1 MALLY
6 ILLLVPSQSSP
17 ELAMYKSTPA
27 AFMAVCATF
36 SISLLQ
42 TKTSHASDMVE
53 FATGGY
59 ARGVQTET
67 MMHKIDTNHD
77 GKITKEEWLA
87 YQEKVWKALD
97 KDAHGVV
104 NEQEFLAPS
113 ATMASFATGGY
124 ARGLQTPEMMRK
136 IDKDGDGT
144 VSHEEFIADQ
154 TALFDLM
161 DTGHSGAVGPREF
174 LDRKFSDAR

>member
-1 MALLY
+1 M
-6 ILLLVPSQSSP
+6 
-17 ELAMYKSTPA
+17 T
-27 AFMAVCATF
+27 VCATI

-42 TKTSHASDMVE
+42 TKTSYASDMVE

-67 MMHKIDTNHD
+67 MMH
-77 GKITKEEWLA
+77 
-87 YQEKVWKALD
+87 
-97 KDAHGVV
+97 
-104 NEQEFLAPS
+104 
-113 ATMASFATGGY
+113 
-124 ARGLQTPEMMRK
+124 K

-174 LDRKFSDAR
+174 LDRKFPDAR

>member
-1 MALLY
+1 MSKTKCSL
-6 ILLLVPSQSSP
+6 I
-17 ELAMYKSTPA
+17 
-27 AFMAVCATF
+27 AVCAALT
-36 SISLLQ
+36 ISSLEAPI
-42 TKTSHASDMVE
+42 SHAADMAE

-97 KDAHGVV
+97 KDANGVV
-104 NEQEFLAPS
+104 NEKQFLAPS
-113 ATMASFATGGY
+113 PAMASFATGGY
-124 ARGLQTPEMMRK
+124 ARGLQTHEMMRK

-144 VSHEEFIADQ
+144 ISHDEFIADQ

-161 DTGHSGAVGPREF
+161 DTGHAGAVGPREF
-174 LDRKFSDAR
+174 LDRHFPASH

>member
-1 MALLY
+1 
-6 ILLLVPSQSSP
+6 
-17 ELAMYKSTPA
+17 MYKSTPA
-27 AFMAVCATF
+27 AFMSVCAAL

-87 YQEKVWKALD
+87 YQERVWKALD

-104 NEQEFLAPS
+104 NEQQFLAHS
-113 ATMASFATGGY
+113 TTMASFATGGY
-124 ARGLQTPEMMRK
+124 VRGLQTPEMMRK

-174 LDRKFSDAR
+174 LDRQFPDAR